1 MPPKVKVSNRLLGA
15 FLRILPQEF
24 KRRLGVHLGVP
35 DLRWSLMQLR
45 RFGFTPMHVMDVG
58 AFKGDWARV
67 CLSVFPEATI
77 TCIEPQNETQR
88 SLQKLAREYS
98 NIKVIQTLLGGS
110 ERGNVIFQEIG
121 QGSSVLF
128 DEGDTKIT
136 SSMTTID
143 SLIESGLCEPPELIK
158 LDVNGYEIEVLKGW
172 TKKFEFCQVIQSE
185 INLLP
190 SVPGTPL
197 LHEVVAY
204 FYERGFVFYDIE
216 EFIRAP
222 SDGTVWLIDAFF
234 CRIDS
239 PLRKERVWRLTSS
252 NI

>member
-1 MPPKVKVSNRLLGA
+1 MPEEP
-15 FLRILPQEF
+15 

-45 RFGFTPMHVMDVG
+45 RFGFIPKHVMDVG
-58 AFKGDWARV
+58 AFKGDWVRI
-67 CLSVFPEATI
+67 CLNVFPEATI
-77 TCIEPQNETQR
+77 TCIEPQNETQQD
-88 SLQKLAREYS
+88 LQKLARE
-98 NIKVIQTLLGGS
+98 NPNTKVIQTLLGGS
-110 ERGNVIFQEIG
+110 ERENVPFQEIG
-121 QGSSVLF
+121 QGSSVLL
-128 DEGDTKIT
+128 GDGNTKIT

-143 SLIESGLCEPPELIK
+143 SLIESGLCEPPELLK

-172 TKKFEFCQVIQSE
+172 TKRFEFCQVIQSE

-190 SVPGTPL
+190 SVQGTPL
-197 LHEVVAY
+197 LHEIVAY
-204 FYERGFVFYDIE
+204 FYERGFVMYDIE

-234 CRIDS
+234 CRMDS